1 MNRPRI
7 RAGTAAQK
15 QEDLYM
21 NRIDTSKM
29 NAPVHFAPGPI
40 EEHPQDENQGRGQN
54 PRKRSPLDKAFRAAW
69 RAFWRELEVQKR
81 INEMPDP
88 LK

>member
-15 QEDLYM
+15 EHDM
-21 NRIDTSKM
+21 NLNKIDTSKM
-29 NAPVHFAPGPI
+29 PPGYGVSFLMENPA
-40 EEHPQDENQGRGQN
+40 DENQGRGPAKPAQ
-54 PRKRSPLDKAFRAAW
+54 PSPLGKAFRAAW
-69 RAFWRELEVQKR
+69 RAFWRELEIQRR
-81 INEMPDP
+81 INNLPDP

>member
-1 MNRPRI
+1 
-7 RAGTAAQK
+7 
-15 QEDLYM
+15 M

-40 EEHPQDENQGRGQN
+40 EEHPQDENQGRG
-54 PRKRSPLDKAFRAAW
+54 PLDKAFRAAW

-81 INEMPDP
+81 INELPDP